1 MNIQNILSEEF
12 QAQAATTAAPK
23 IKFSDLDTLQ
33 VRVLQ
38 RMADG
43 ILNVENAKENE
54 YDIMADLA
62 EMGLLD
68 QEYELTRAGQK
79 AVDIAKQIGGSAEL
93 MAARKKQQAMSQ
105 FDHQHSTGISDDPE
119 SLDGMDGMDVGP
131 DDSAG
136 IEDEDEFEFELNR
149 F

>member
-1 MNIQNILSEEF
+1 MKIQNILSEDF
-12 QAQAATTAAPK
+12 QAQTATAAPK

-43 ILNVENAKENE
+43 ILNVDNAKESE

-62 EMGLLD
+62 ELGLLD
-68 QEYELTRAGQK
+68 QEYELTKAGQK
-79 AVDIAKQIGGSAEL
+79 AVSIAKQVGGSAEL
-93 MAARKKQQAMSQ
+93 LAARKKQQSLNQ
-105 FDHQHSTGISDDPE
+105 FDRHNTPPSDDPS
-119 SLDGMDGMDVGP
+119 SLDSMDGMDVGP
-131 DDSAG
+131 DDAAG
-136 IEDEDEFEFELNR
+136 IEPDDDEFEFELNR